1 MRSKAKRY
9 VQGSISILLV
19 IILMPMLTMSAIV
32 VDSSRLNLAKSMV
45 SSAGDLTVNTAL
57 ANYDT
62 ILKDVYGLFAMSQTD
77 SEEDFQKRIREYFE
91 KTLVGYGVTDEE
103 HAKDY
108 VEYLES
114 GISGYFNGTSDVDE
128 ISRNFMNMVVEDD
141 FKATKVEN
149 SSLAN
154 SEILRTQLVE
164 YMKYRAPL
172 SVGLSFL
179 DSLKSFTTIQDQT
192 TVVKTQVVAQESA
205 QDVTSACK
213 NSIEAIRDFDKLID
227 SIESGD
233 KAVKGYIY
241 STDGKTV
248 PLDEYGDQTGM
259 YKSIWKND
267 NYAHI
272 NKLTLVFF
280 TKNPGIGDKVLGK
293 LGSTKFIDKN
303 NSYKLT
309 TDNSG
314 VSVSVSLA
322 GDKDSAKSQ
331 YDGQL
336 SKVNS
341 LVSKINTYVNQNF
354 LPTGY
359 INADSTAFVN
369 EDGATNSY
377 ISFEKF
383 LLDQHSTIN
392 HKDIK
397 DILEQ
402 LLIYRKYFENYLNY
416 LKEIEK
422 KEKTDKEAA
431 QSEYDN
437 KSSAYDSAVSS
448 RNSIISNANKYK
460 DWIENSNKPYIDKQ
474 TSGFKKDIS
483 FLSSVKYD
491 GKDLKTMVD
500 DLLKTISINST
511 TRNVKG
517 QNFRNYSN
525 LTGKISG
532 SGVAKNVYLEVL
544 GKIAMSDIP
553 NADSSLLKKAKE
565 YYDKKNSGKTS
576 KSFSEYVNVDKNS
589 DLYALFNML
598 DLCSTKANTMLANIR
613 AYNAEVNKYSSA
625 YTNAANALSEKNQ
638 ANTKLNQ
645 EKTEYNI
652 AVANRKNLDTEY
664 NNTMAKFVNGVGRY
678 QTDLS
683 TYGKY
688 TKTAQNV
695 ATKEANAIKKQFSEI
710 ESNLKAIVDQLKKI
724 ETNLDTA
731 KEMIEA
737 YNKNVK
743 TWSDQNKS
751 YASKNGSD
759 TFSEQNSSEID
770 ATEHQYDL
778 KQLKNLQDY
787 VTSMK
792 DEYSVLYNY
801 IKDASN
807 YKYGTT
813 KIDAIDS
820 ASKLTSAVS
829 GIKDSLPDVVTA
841 NNAKEKFDSLY
852 PYYIAPKILQESHQ
866 KKFLSEQILPLQFL
880 IYLNTNYPEA
890 VASTNT
896 SSSNSSSNTSSNSS
910 ADTTE
915 ASYNS
920 AKKQLKSGTTPKDEP
935 SGFGY
940 TYKDKTVPDDLPSQT
955 KDETQSVDT
964 FKMNEADGKIDA
976 SSGFAKQ
983 ASILDNVLSGIGNVA
998 TKGLENLYLLSY
1010 IFENFSYNTLVQDI
1024 VADKI
1029 GDTAATSTT
1038 KSKITPTAYTPD
1050 LIAKTLSNYK
1060 IDKNN
1065 NYLYGGEIEYI
1076 LYGSKTPSK
1085 NVTTAKGIIYALRF
1099 AFNCIYAFTDSEIK
1113 TMTMSA
1119 GLAVQAATLGVVPYQ
1134 IVQIVLQLALAAGES
1149 AIDLDYISNGMKVA
1163 VVKSRETWNLSLSG
1177 AKNQITDI
1185 ANIAIDATAKKL
1197 TSTVNGGIQ
1206 KVLDSATDE
1215 LGSAINELSSDLESA
1230 VDGKA
1235 EEIVN
1240 TAFSEV
1246 TSRITDALNQVQFI
1260 DYSKG
1265 DAKQEI
1271 NKIFDEAKN
1280 YDLASL
1286 FPDNE
1291 IAQTIISSDIIQNS
1305 ANSIIDGVKNK
1316 VLAVCESAPDSLST
1330 EITKSINKWKTEAM
1344 NTVNNAVKSTFIS
1357 AKDLVN
1363 GYAKEASEKIGNFAT
1378 GKVNEMTET
1387 AAEELK
1393 EKVSAATNDFM
1404 NKYIADGNAKST
1416 MGSGLDATTSDGG
1429 TSLANIIAFGYKDYL
1444 MLFTYLKLC
1453 TSSGP
1458 ESTVMKRIADVIQ
1471 MNIQNNTQGEY
1482 KHKANTESG
1491 KFLMSKARTYV
1502 QIEATVHLDMLFLDM
1517 DFFNRMIVDENSPN
1531 GKVDVE
1537 SDLAGTKIKYSGFLG
1552 Y

>member
-91 KTLVGYGVTDEE
+91 TTLVGYGVTDEE
-103 HAKDY
+103 NAKDY
-108 VEYLES
+108 VEYLE
-114 GISGYFNGTSDVDE
+114 GGVADYLNGTSGVDE

-141 FKATKVEN
+141 FKATKVAN

-192 TVVKTQVVAQESA
+192 TVIKSQVVAQESA

-213 NSIEAIRDFDKLID
+213 NSIESIRDFDKLID

-233 KAVKGYIY
+233 KAVKGYAY

-280 TKNPGIGDKVLGK
+280 TKNPSIDDKVLGK

-359 INADSTAFVN
+359 INADNTTFVN

-422 KEKTDKEAA
+422 KEKADRDAA
-431 QSEYDN
+431 QTEYDN

-448 RNSIISNANKYK
+448 RDSIISNANKYK
-460 DWIENSNKPYIDKQ
+460 NWIENSNKPYIDKQ
-474 TSGFKKDIS
+474 TSNFKKDIS
-483 FLSSVKYD
+483 FLSGVKYE
-491 GKDLKTMVD
+491 GKDLKAMVD
-500 DLLKTISINST
+500 DLLETISINST

-517 QNFRNYSN
+517 HSFRNYSN

-553 NADSSLLKKAKE
+553 DANSSLLKKAKE
-565 YYDKKNSGKTS
+565 YYEKKNSGKTS
-576 KSFSEYVNVDKNS
+576 KSFSDYVNVDKSS
-589 DLYALFNML
+589 DLYALLNML
-598 DLCSTKANTMLANIR
+598 DLCSTKANTMLDNIR

-645 EKTEYNI
+645 EKAEYNT

-664 NNTMAKFVNGVGRY
+664 NNTMAKFVNGVNRY

-683 TYGKY
+683 SYGRY

-710 ESNLKAIVDQLKKI
+710 ESNLKAIVDQLGTI

-731 KEMIEA
+731 KTMIET

-743 TWSDQNKS
+743 TWSNQNKS

-787 VTSMK
+787 VTSTK

-813 KIDAIDS
+813 KINAIDS

-829 GIKDSLPDVVTA
+829 GIKDSLPDVVTV

-852 PYYIAPKILQESHQ
+852 PYYIAPKIFQESHQ
-866 KKFLSEQILPLQFL
+866 TKFLSKQILPLQFL
-880 IYLNTNYPEA
+880 IYLNANYPEA
-890 VASTNT
+890 AASTDT
-896 SSSNSSSNTSSNSS
+896 SSSNSSSDSSGG
-910 ADTTE
+910 TTE

-920 AKKQLKSGTTPKDEP
+920 AKEQLKSGTTTKDEP

-940 TYKDKTVPDDLPSQT
+940 TYKDKTVPDDLPSGT
-955 KDETQSVDT
+955 NDEAQEVDT
-964 FKMNEADGKIDA
+964 FKMSETDEKIDA

-983 ASILDNVLSGIGNVA
+983 AGILDSVLSGIGNVA
-998 TKGLENLYLLSY
+998 DTGLENLYLLSY
-1010 IFENFSYNTLVQDI
+1010 IFENFSYNTMVQDI
-1024 VADKI
+1024 IADKN
-1029 GDTAATSTT
+1029 GDTAATFTN
-1038 KSKITPTAYTPD
+1038 KSKITPTAYTSD

-1099 AFNCIYAFTDSEIK
+1099 AFNCIFAFTDSEIK

-1163 VVKSRETWNLSLSG
+1163 VVKSRETWNLSLTG
-1177 AKNQITDI
+1177 AKNKISDI
-1185 ANIAIDATAKKL
+1185 ANSAINATAKKIS
-1197 TSTVNGGIQ
+1197 STVNGGIQ
-1206 KVLDSATDE
+1206 KVLDSATGE
-1215 LGSAINELSSDLESA
+1215 LGNAINELSSDLESA
-1230 VDGKA
+1230 VNGKA

-1260 DYSKG
+1260 DYSKVNVE
-1265 DAKQEI
+1265 QEI
-1271 NKIFDEAKN
+1271 SNIFDEAKN

-1291 IAQTIISSDIIQNS
+1291 IAQTIISSNIIQNS
-1305 ANSIIDGVKNK
+1305 ANRIIDGVEDK
-1316 VLAVCESAPDSLST
+1316 VLAAYKSSAPDSSSKVIT
-1330 EITKSINKWKTEAM
+1330 ENINKWKTAAM
-1344 NTVNNAVKSTFIS
+1344 DSVNETINSTFTS
-1357 AKDLVN
+1357 AKDLVKD
-1363 GYAKEASEKIGNFAT
+1363 YANEASEKIGSFAT

-1393 EKVSAATNDFM
+1393 EKVSTATNDFM

-1453 TSSGP
+1453 TSTGT
-1458 ESTVMKRIADVIQ
+1458 ESSVMKRIADVIQ

-1491 KFLMSKARTYV
+1491 KFLMSNARTYV

-1517 DFFNRMIVDENSPN
+1517 DFFNRMIVDENSPD

>member
-91 KTLVGYGVTDEE
+91 TTLVGYGVTDEE

-108 VEYLES
+108 VEYLE
-114 GISGYFNGTSDVDE
+114 GGVAEYLNGTSGVDE

-141 FKATKVEN
+141 FKATKVAN

-192 TVVKTQVVAQESA
+192 TVVKSQVVAQESA

-213 NSIEAIRDFDKLID
+213 NSIEAIRTFDKLID

-233 KAVKGYIY
+233 KAVKGYSC

-259 YKSIWKND
+259 YKKIWKED
-267 NYAHI
+267 NYEHI

-280 TKNPGIGDKVLGK
+280 TKNPSIGDKVLGK

-341 LVSKINTYVNQNF
+341 LVSKINTYVNRNF

-359 INADSTAFVN
+359 INADNTAFVN

-422 KEKTDKEAA
+422 KEKADKEAA
-431 QSEYDN
+431 QTEYDN

-448 RNSIISNANKYK
+448 RDSIISNANKYK
-460 DWIENSNKPYIDKQ
+460 NWIENYNKPYIDEQ
-474 TSGFKKDIS
+474 TSNFKKDIS
-483 FLSSVKYD
+483 FLSGVRYE

-500 DLLKTISINST
+500 DLLKTISINSS

-517 QNFRNYSN
+517 YSFRNYSN

-532 SGVAKNVYLEVL
+532 SGVAKNIYLEVL

-553 NADSSLLKKAKE
+553 DADSSLLKKAKE

-576 KSFSEYVNVDKNS
+576 KSFSSYVNVDKNS

-598 DLCSTKANTMLANIR
+598 DLCSTKANTMLENIR

-645 EKTEYNI
+645 EKAEYNT

-664 NNTMAKFVNGVGRY
+664 NNTMAKFVSGVNRY

-683 TYGKY
+683 SYDRY

-710 ESNLKAIVDQLKKI
+710 ESNLKAIVDQLKII
-724 ETNLDTA
+724 ETNLETA
-731 KEMIEA
+731 KKMIEE

-743 TWSDQNKS
+743 TWSNQNKS

-770 ATEHQYDL
+770 STEHQYDL

-787 VTSMK
+787 VTSTK

-813 KIDAIDS
+813 KINAIDS

-829 GIKDSLPDVVTA
+829 GIKDSLPDVVTV

-852 PYYIAPKILQESHQ
+852 PYYIAPKIFQESHQ
-866 KKFLSEQILPLQFL
+866 KKFLSESILPLQFL
-880 IYLNTNYPEA
+880 IYLNANYPEA
-890 VASTNT
+890 ATSTDT
-896 SSSNSSSNTSSNSS
+896 SSSNTSSSNTSS
-910 ADTTE
+910 DSSGDTTE

-920 AKKQLKSGTTPKDEP
+920 AKEQLKSGTEPKDEP

-940 TYKDKTVPDDLPSQT
+940 TYKDKTVPDDLPSKT
-955 KDETQSVDT
+955 EDETQTVDT
-964 FKMNEADGKIDA
+964 FKMSEADGKIDA

-983 ASILDNVLSGIGNVA
+983 ASILDSVLSGIGNVA
-998 TKGLENLYLLSY
+998 TTGLENLYLLSY

-1029 GDTAATSTT
+1029 GDTAATSTN

-1076 LYGSKTPSK
+1076 LYGSKTPST

-1163 VVKSRETWNLSLSG
+1163 VVKSRDTWNLSLSG
-1177 AKNQITDI
+1177 AKNKVSDI
-1185 ANIAIDATAKKL
+1185 ANLAIDAAAKNIS
-1197 TSTVNGGIQ
+1197 STVNGGIQ
-1206 KVLDSATDE
+1206 KVLDSTTDE
-1215 LGSAINELSSDLESA
+1215 LGSAINKLSSDLESA
-1230 VDGKA
+1230 VNGKA

-1265 DAKQEI
+1265 DVEQEI
-1271 NKIFDEAKN
+1271 NNIFDEAKN

-1291 IAQTIISSDIIQNS
+1291 IAQTIISSNIIQNS
-1305 ANSIIDGVKNK
+1305 ANKIIGSVEDK
-1316 VLAVCESAPDSLST
+1316 VLAVYKSAPDSASKVIT
-1330 EITKSINKWKTEAM
+1330 ESINKWKTDAM
-1344 NTVNNAVKSTFIS
+1344 NSVKNAVSSTFTS
-1357 AKDLVN
+1357 AKDLVKD
-1363 GYAKEASEKIGNFAT
+1363 YANEASEKIGSFAT

-1393 EKVSAATNDFM
+1393 EKVSTATNDFM

-1453 TSSGP
+1453 TTTGS
-1458 ESTVMKRIADVIQ
+1458 ESPVMKRIADVIQ

-1482 KHKANTESG
+1482 KHKANESG
-1491 KFLMSKARTYV
+1491 KFSMSKARTYV